1 MENVVTNPHV
11 WKGRRVL
18 VTGHTGFKGAWLSLW
33 LHRLGADVHGL
44 ALDPPTSPSLFEV
57 AKVATALASD
67 SRVDIRDQEATR
79 AVFERVQ
86 PETVFHMAAQTL
98 VRHSYRQPIE
108 TYAVNVMGTAH
119 VLEAVRS
126 IESVR
131 AVVVVTTDKCYA
143 NREWVHPYRETDE
156 LGGFDPYSSSKACAE
171 LVTSAFRSSYL
182 SAARAATATARAGNV
197 IGGGDWAHERLLP
210 DCVRAHF
217 SGSTLRLR
225 FPDAVRPWQ
234 HVLEPLA
241 GYVRL
246 AEALLGGSAQEYS
259 EAWNFGP
266 DSSDTASVREV
277 AALVAAKW
285 RGSVECAATP
295 PAHHEAGLLQL
306 DSTKARMRLAWRP
319 RWALQRAVENTLAW
333 YTAWSQG
340 VDMLHFSLEQIADY
354 EHAEKA

>member
-1 MENVVTNPHV
+1 MENVVTTPHF

-33 LHRLGADVHGL
+33 LHRLGAAVHGL
-44 ALDPPTSPSLFEV
+44 ALDPPTSPSLFEI
-57 AKVATALASD
+57 AKVSTALTSD
-67 SRVDIRDQEATR
+67 NRVDIRNQEATR

-86 PETVFHMAAQTL
+86 PEAVFHLAAQTL
-98 VRHSYRQPIE
+98 VRKSYREPID

-119 VLEAVRS
+119 ILEAVRS

-131 AVVVVTTDKCYA
+131 AVIVVTTDKCYA

-182 SAARAATATARAGNV
+182 NAVRTATATARAGNV
-197 IGGGDWAHERLLP
+197 IGGGDWAEERLLP

-217 SGSTLRLR
+217 SGGTLRLR

-241 GYVRL
+241 GYLRL
-246 AEALLGGSAQEYS
+246 AEALLGDGAQGYS

-266 DSSDTASVREV
+266 DSGDTTSVREV
-277 AALVAAKW
+277 AALVSAIWK
-285 RGSVECAATP
+285 GSVECAGAP

-306 DSTKARMRLAWRP
+306 DSTKARLRLAWRP

-340 VDMLHFSLEQIADY
+340 VDMLHFSFQQIADY